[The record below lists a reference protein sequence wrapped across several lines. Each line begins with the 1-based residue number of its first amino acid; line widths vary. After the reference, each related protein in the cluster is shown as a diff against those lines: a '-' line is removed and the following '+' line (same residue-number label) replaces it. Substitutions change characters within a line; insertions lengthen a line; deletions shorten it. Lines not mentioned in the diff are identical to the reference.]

1 MKRIWQWVIVL
12 PIAIGVLIGI
22 GIAVSN
28 QINVNKEGQ
37 KIANIF
43 GNLEVKPAEITKF
56 YTYGTSLNIEGKVKG
71 IKKDNYEGARILVT
85 DGEKTV
91 EYKPEVSFDD
101 YGVVFTSGENI
112 NDAIDLDGL
121 NPGTY
126 YINIRFKLNNSREY
140 KYYSFS
146 NVSSNK
152 NIEYFTLT
160 KEDKNNK
167 IDIKFT
173 EFKYNDKKH
182 KCLSLKVEE
191 CKLPENVYDIVI
203 DAAAGG
209 TDKGEKYG
217 DYNEA
222 DLMLDYAVSLK
233 EKLEAKGY
241 KVKLTR
247 DESNNS
253 TYTTTNMYDEDGR
266 ISIACKTKA
275 KYMVSLHLNSS
286 KDSGGIEV
294 YAPCKS
300 NLELATK
307 MANTIV
313 SYTNIAYSNYNAYK
327 KADGVYVKNYNKQM
341 IESTNSVER
350 NYEPYPLT
358 VDTPYLYTI
367 REVGGIATNAYV
379 DGRNATYSANAY
391 YKSNQGIECYQIH
404 LGSIKNNLNDLL
416 NQKENY
422 LSAIASCF

>member
-1 MKRIWQWVIVL
+1 MKRIWQLIIVV
-12 PIAIGVLIGI
+12 PIIIGVVIGI
-22 GIAVSN
+22 WIAVSN
-28 QINVNKEGQ
+28 QIEVNNDEAK
-37 KIANIF
+37 KANIF
-43 GNLEVKPAEITKF
+43 GSLEVNPAEVTKF

-91 EYKPEVSFDD
+91 EYKPEVFFDD

-112 NDAIDLDGL
+112 NDAIDLDRL

-140 KYYSFS
+140 KYYSLS

-160 KEDKNNK
+160 KDDKNNK

-173 EFKYNDKKH
+173 EYKYNNKKY
-182 KCLSLKVEE
+182 KVLSLNVAET
-191 CKLPENVYDIVI
+191 KLPENVYDIVI

-209 TDKGEKYG
+209 TDKGEKYSE
-217 DYNEA
+217 YNEA
-222 DLMLDYAVSLK
+222 NLMLDYAIGLK

-247 DESNNS
+247 DEANSS
-253 TYTTTNMYDEDGR
+253 TYTTTNMYDDNGR

-275 KYMVSLHLNSS
+275 KYMISLHLNSA

-300 NLELATK
+300 NLELATQ
-307 MANTIV
+307 MANTII

-350 NYEPYPLT
+350 DYEPYPLT
-358 VDTPYLYTI
+358 IDTPYLYTI

-379 DGRNATYSANAY
+379 DGRNTTYSANAY
-391 YKSNQGIECYQIH
+391 YNSNQGIECYQIH
-404 LGSIKNNLNDLL
+404 LGSIKNNLNELL
-416 NQKENY
+416 NQKDNY
-422 LSAIASCF
+422 LNAIASCF

>member
-1 MKRIWQWVIVL
+1 MKRIWQLVIIL
-12 PIAIGVLIGI
+12 PIVIGVIIGI
-22 GIAVSN
+22 GIAISN
-28 QINVNKEGQ
+28 QVNMNKENQ

-43 GNLEVKPAEITKF
+43 GNLESQPAEITKF
-56 YTYGTSLNIEGKVKG
+56 YTYGTSLNVEGKVKG

-91 EYKPEVSFDD
+91 EYKPEISFDD
-101 YGVVFTSGENI
+101 YGIIFNSGTDI
-112 NDAIDLDGL
+112 NNAIDLEEL
-121 NPGTY
+121 TAGTY
-126 YINIRFKLNNSREY
+126 YINIRFKLNNSRDY
-140 KYYSFS
+140 KYYSFA
-146 NVSSNK
+146 NISSNK

-160 KEDKNNK
+160 KDDKNNK
-167 IDIKFT
+167 INIDFT
-173 EFKYNDKKH
+173 EYEYNSKKYKV
-182 KCLSLKVEE
+182 LSLKVKE
-191 CKLPENVYDIVI
+191 CELPENVYDIVI

-217 DYNEA
+217 EYNEA
-222 DLMLDYAVSLK
+222 DLMLDYAISLK

-247 DESNNS
+247 DEQNSN
-253 TYTTTNMYDEDGR
+253 TYTATNMYDEDGR

-275 KYMVSLHLNSS
+275 KYMLSLHLNSA

-300 NLELATK
+300 DLELATK

-313 SYTNIAYSNYNAYK
+313 SYTNIAYSEFKAYK
-327 KADGVYVKNYNKQM
+327 KVDGVYVKNYNNQM

-350 NYEPYPLT
+350 DYENYDLT
-358 VDTPYLYTI
+358 TDTPYLYTI

-379 DGRNATYSANAY
+379 DGRNTKYSANAY
-391 YKSNQGIECYQIH
+391 YKSNQGIESYQIH
-404 LGSIKNNLNDLL
+404 FGSIKNNLNDIL
-416 NQKENY
+416 NQKENF